1 MKVSNYNYI
10 IHKNSY
16 SYWYNG
22 INHTFFKVPI
32 SLGKKLEHIMNDNIN
47 MLPTNFCSR
56 LVEKGFIVSDNTK
69 ELDIIREKYNEQVC
83 RKDYLLTIQIE
94 WFGGEPFLYFKQVI
108 LPICEYAQKLCA
120 QKQIPYS
127 TTATTNGYYLLPK
140 ICPDLVTLGFKRFQI
155 TLDGPKEQ
163 HDKVKFQ
170 NNCPSAFTHVLN
182 NIEYILSNSSS
193 IEILLR
199 INYTEE
205 NLDQIIVEEVNQI
218 ISPQNRCKVRVMP
231 KKVWQENVRKSRYE
245 SVKTIL
251 QKFHAS
257 GYNTV
262 HFDAVNTFIPCYAN
276 RKYYN
281 AINYNGDVVK
291 CTASNDLYEKCTHG
305 EIEPD
310 GSIKWNHDF
319 IKKYKMV
326 FFENKRCL
334 QCKYLPLCMGVC
346 PRDNYTKAC
355 KLENVDFHI
364 EDSLVNYIDTI
375 YETKSVK

>member
-83 RKDYLLTIQIE
+83 RKDYLLTILPTLNCNFKCWYCIQDHVGSKMSVATIDKVKTHINYMINVEKIKSLQIE

-281 AINYNGDVVK
+281 AINYNGDV
-291 CTASNDLYEKCTHG
+291 
-305 EIEPD
+305 I
-310 GSIKWNHDF
+310 
-319 IKKYKMV
+319 
-326 FFENKRCL
+326 
-334 QCKYLPLCMGVC
+334 
-346 PRDNYTKAC
+346 
-355 KLENVDFHI
+355 
-364 EDSLVNYIDTI
+364 
-375 YETKSVK
+375 SVQ